1 MNLTIFEIQ
10 YVLALGVIFLGNFD
24 LETCSLY
31 WMTMKNILE
40 EISCINYFKIL
51 MLKVPISILVQ
62 LLLKF
67 YYILSSVQIGEWVV
81 KLVVIL
87 TK

>member
-51 MLKVPISILVQ
+51 MLKVPISILFQ